1 MSNDMIWRDD
11 LDALQFAA
19 GNGGNCIVHRRAFRA
34 MLFKP
39 PVQQDCVEFYE
50 QNDVAF
56 EAAAK
61 AKIDNGDVHEGCNF
75 HLNSRQVRRSLTRG
89 DWQGSCI
96 TNLVNDKQG
105 D

>member
-1 MSNDMIWRDD
+1 MIWRDD

-19 GNGGNCIVHRRAFRA
+19 GNGGNCIVHRLAFRV
-34 MLFKP
+34 MRH
-39 PVQQDCVEFYE
+39 DCIEFYE
-50 QNDVAF
+50 QNSVAF

-75 HLNSRQVRRSLTRG
+75 HLNSRQIRNILTRG
-89 DWQGSCI
+89 DWQRSCM
-96 TNLVNDKQG
+96 TNLANDKPG